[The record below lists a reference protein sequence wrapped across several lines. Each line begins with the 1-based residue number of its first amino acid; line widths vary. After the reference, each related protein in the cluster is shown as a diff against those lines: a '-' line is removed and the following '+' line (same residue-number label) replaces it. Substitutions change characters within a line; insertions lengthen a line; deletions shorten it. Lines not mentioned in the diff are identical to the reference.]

1 MNAAR
6 IIVLILGI
14 AILLI
19 NAALVITTLIVPRSA
34 SGLASL
40 PMRVVRATFR
50 RISLLARACPPLA
63 RGGGPLPPHLAPGP
77 RLPVQ
82 RPHPGFLRA
91 GGPRGAPGRLA
102 DRGRRGIRPDQLD
115 RKRTRL

>member
-50 RISLLARACPPLA
+50 RISLLARGYPQVGQLAQDAAGGYGGGHYGVLQACPRRA
-63 RGGGPLPPHLAPGP
+63 SIWSDAAGPQVPA
-77 RLPVQ
+77 
-82 RPHPGFLRA
+82 A
-91 GGPRGAPGRLA
+91 
-102 DRGRRGIRPDQLD
+102 
-115 RKRTRL
+115 